1 MTCHIISHVMEQ
13 GLLSTYLNMIRRNLY
28 FAPISV
34 KNKAYLATVRPIIEY
49 ASMCWSPSSA
59 QLIRKLEM
67 VQHSAAKFVMNCYPK
82 KGHYDEFS
90 VSNLIEKLGWVS
102 LEKRREEAQLTMAF
116 KIINNLVIINPN
128 TLPKKTQQRPSR
140 KCNETLVGNKHQ
152 LIEPDSRLDVTKN
165 SFFLKV
171 PSLWN
176 KTITS
181 KQAEAPNVESFKHY
195 FRK

>member
-1 MTCHIISHVMEQ
+1 MIIRVHV
-13 GLLSTYLNMIRRNLY
+13 LVT
-28 FAPISV
+28 
-34 KNKAYLATVRPIIEY
+34 
-49 ASMCWSPSSA
+49 SSA
-59 QLIRKLEM
+59 QLIRKIEM
-67 VQHSAAKFVMNCYPK
+67 VQQSAAKFVMNCYPK

-140 KCNETLVGNKHQ
+140 RCNETLVGNKHQ

-171 PSLWN
+171 N